1 MISVIILFQTC
12 AAIVPLPKGFPAKC
26 DGLLW
31 SIEATQNALQCRRVE
46 IPKLKADLNLC
57 SRTKAAEVEALEVKL
72 RTAQEIIDTLPE
84 PLPAWVLPTVAVSS
98 FLIGGL
104 LAVTL
109 AGAL

>member
-1 MISVIILFQTC
+1 MISIILFQAC
-12 AAIVPLPKGFPAKC
+12 AAIVPLPKGTPAKC

-46 IPKLKADLNLC
+46 VPKLTADLQLC
-57 SRTKAAEVEALEVKL
+57 RQTSKAKIEALEIQL
-72 RTAQEIIDTLPE
+72 RTAKEIINTFPE
-84 PLPAWVLPTVAVSS
+84 PSPAWLLPTVAASS
-98 FLIGGL
+98 FVLGGL

>member
-1 MISVIILFQTC
+1 MISAIILFQTC
-12 AAIVPLPKGFPAKC
+12 AAIVPLPKGATAKC

-57 SRTKAAEVEALEVKL
+57 SKTKAAEIQALDIKL

-84 PLPAWVLPTVAVSS
+84 PLPAWVLPTVAASS